1 MRLGRA
7 GPRVLLQET
16 VCMLAPPSA
25 LADELD
31 LRLALARHEGLER
44 RRGEDDLRAG
54 HLGERRAFVSED
66 PRVAVL
72 VGGDPASDA
81 QLVQQPCEHAH
92 RMLVAGV
99 LDVRLDTV
107 EGGLGAH
114 ARDLELRDERDAL
127 AVGALHVG
135 DRPFGREEREP
146 GQVLDVA
153 LIEDDEARW
162 APVGQRSAEPL
173 PSLAELV
180 GADASRHCDPATIL
194 VSTARTRR
202 WVSRAGAAGAAPP
215 PPRSAAGRARRAG
228 RSCGT
233 RGRRAPR
240 QPARPTR

>member
-16 VCMLAPPSA
+16 VCVLAPPSA

-44 RRGEDDLRAG
+44 RRGEDELRAG

-135 DRPFGREEREP
+135 DRPFGREEREAGSGTGRSSDRRRRGP
-146 GQVLDVA
+146 MGA
-153 LIEDDEARW
+153 GRPA
-162 APVGQRSAEPL
+162 QR
-173 PSLAELV
+173 
-180 GADASRHCDPATIL
+180 
-194 VSTARTRR
+194 
-202 WVSRAGAAGAAPP
+202 GAAPVA
-215 PPRSAAGRARRAG
+215 RGARRG
-228 RSCGT
+228 RCQSPLRSGDDT
-233 RGRRAPR
+233 RVDNPDAAVGQPGRCRRRSSSSTALGCRPR
-240 QPARPTR
+240 EASRT